1 MNEYAEL
8 MLAIEMGLLD
18 ESDLTDDQIAILEA
32 GN

>member
-1 MNEYAEL
+1 VNEYAEL

-18 ESDLTDDQIAILEA
+18 EGDLTDDQIAILEA